1 MDGPRSIVTPDPGM
15 MEAMKT
21 VETSEASPTPQD
33 RLGRPVE
40 PSSAPLSLFGVLLRL
55 IVVAMVMVPV
65 SVLYWVLC
73 LALLPWRLLRIQ
85 AGNAY
90 GKLIG
95 RIVQRLMGVVP
106 EVHGRPRMEEA
117 RPAIYLMNHTATI
130 DMWIGMWLC
139 PWGGCGMAKKE
150 IVRVPVFGQA
160 YWLSG
165 HLLLDRGNREKAIAS
180 MKAVE
185 TLVEKH
191 RLSMWV
197 WPEGTRSRSGRLK
210 RFKKGFVHLAIATGL
225 PIVPCVAH
233 NAHLYW
239 PGGGFKVRPGRLQME
254 ILEKIPTTDWS
265 VDTVDEHIDEV
276 MAAFRAAL
284 GESQHEAPEE
294 A

>member
-1 MDGPRSIVTPDPGM
+1 MNT
-15 MEAMKT
+15 MKT
-21 VETSEASPTPQD
+21 DQTSEGTDTPQD

-40 PSSAPLSLFGVLLRL
+40 PTSAPLSKISVLVRL
-55 IVVAMVMVPV
+55 LAIAMVMVPV
-65 SVLYWVLC
+65 SVVYWALC
-73 LALLPWRLLRIQ
+73 FVLLPWRALRIRT
-85 AGNAY
+85 GNAY

-95 RIVQRLMGVVP
+95 RTVQRFMGIVP
-106 EVHGRPRMEEA
+106 EIHGKTWMEEA

-139 PWGGCGMAKKE
+139 PWNGCGMAKKE

-185 TLVEKH
+185 DLVEKH
-191 RLSMWV
+191 KLSMWI

-210 RFKKGFVHLAIATGL
+210 RFKKGFVHLAIATRL

-254 ILEKIPTTDWS
+254 VLPAITTKDWS
-265 VDTVDEHIDEV
+265 ADNVDEHIDQV
-276 MAAFRAAL
+276 MGVFRSAL
-284 GESQHEAPEE
+284 GENQHEALEE
-294 A
+294 G